1 MPVFKVFMFIG
12 KSGSGK
18 GTQIEFLESR
28 FKNYFHITTSNLIAQ
43 SKGPFSDEAKKI
55 VKNGELVPSW
65 FVIYLLTN
73 QLLKLSKNKKTIQ
86 AIFFEGSPRSLIE
99 AQLLD
104 QIIWSL
110 FEVKP
115 IPILIDVTDEEVKN
129 RLLIRLV
136 CKKCGKPVPPELL
149 SAHPKKCSYC
159 GGPLIK
165 RKDDNL
171 VAINNRLKFFKNEVV
186 PALVYYQMQK
196 RLIVI
201 NGQGSVKEVSQR
213 LLKSLKSKKIL

>member
-1 MPVFKVFMFIG
+1 MPNLKVFMFIG

-18 GTQIEFLESR
+18 GTQIEFLESK
-28 FKNYFHITTSNLIAQ
+28 FKSYFHITTSSLITN
-43 SKGPFSDEAKKI
+43 SSGPFSKEAKKI
-55 VKNGELVPSW
+55 VEDGGLVPSW

-73 QLLKLSKNKKTIQ
+73 ELLKLSQSKKKFQ
-86 AIFFEGSPRSLIE
+86 AIFFEGSPRSLVE

-110 FEVKP
+110 FNIKP
-115 IPILIDVTDEEVKN
+115 IPILIDVTDKEVKN

-136 CKKCGKPVPPELL
+136 CKKCNKPVPPELL
-149 SAHPKKCSYC
+149 GANPKKCSYC
-159 GGPLIK
+159 GGPLEK

-171 VAINNRLKFFKNEVV
+171 SAINNRLKFFKDEVV

-196 RLIVI
+196 RLIII

-213 LLKSLKSKKIL
+213 LLKSLKTKKIL

>member
-1 MPVFKVFMFIG
+1 MAALKIFMLIG

-18 GTQIEFLESR
+18 GTQVEFLESK
-28 FKNYFHITTSNLIAQ
+28 FKNYYHITTSSLIAK
-43 SKGPFSDEAKKI
+43 SSGPFSKEAQEI

-73 QLLKLSKNKKTIQ
+73 NLLKISQNKKASQ

-110 FEVKP
+110 FKVRP
-115 IPILIDVTDEEVKN
+115 IPILIDVTDKEAKN

-149 SAHPKKCSYC
+149 ATNPKKCSYC
-159 GGPLIK
+159 GGPLEK

-171 VAINNRLKFFKNEVV
+171 KAINNRLKFFKKEVV
-186 PALVYYQMQK
+186 PVLVYYQMQK
-196 RLIVI
+196 RLVVVD
-201 NGQGSVKEVSQR
+201 GQGSVEEVSKK
-213 LLKSLKSKKIL
+213 LIKTLKAKKIL